1 MMSISKMRAEAWK
14 ILRGKWFL
22 RLLIAGVLLQIIAGS
37 VNLAIKHALK
47 SVSITLAGDF
57 VTEQVK
63 AMSQGISYSLPT
75 MKAYG
80 WMIGGACLQMFVAY
94 VFGAIVVFGF
104 MGILLKARDQDESRW
119 LASSLSG
126 FARPLDVA
134 WLMALMNILVML
146 VMLAC
151 AVPLAGVS
159 ALLISH
165 FGYEINSAAGIA
177 ALVLSVGLSALCSVP
192 LIYAYRQAWF
202 IKNEDPSLSACEC
215 LRRSRRLMK
224 GHKMSAF
231 LLDLSYTGWIILVL
245 LLLGTQA
252 LFAVGKSFGA
262 MSAAIS
268 FAVSFLAFYALLKV
282 MFSMLLSRAVFY
294 RELQQSAAENTA
306 NA

>member
-22 RLLIAGVLLQIIAGS
+22 RLLIAGFLLQIIAGS
-37 VNLAIKHALK
+37 VNLAITHALK

-134 WLMALMNILVML
+134 GLMALMNILVML

-151 AVPLAGVS
+151 AVPLAGACV
-159 ALLISH
+159 LLIH
-165 FGYEINSAAGIA
+165 YCGHEINSAVGIA

-215 LRRSRRLMK
+215 LRRSRRMMK

-231 LLDLSYTGWIILVL
+231 LLDLSYAGWIFLVL
-245 LLLGTQA
+245 LLLGVQA

-268 FAVSFLAFYALLKV
+268 FAASFLAFYALLKV

-294 RELQQSAAENTA
+294 RELQQSAVENTA

>member
-1 MMSISKMRAEAWK
+1 
-14 ILRGKWFL
+14 
-22 RLLIAGVLLQIIAGS
+22 
-37 VNLAIKHALK
+37 
-47 SVSITLAGDF
+47 
-57 VTEQVK
+57 
-63 AMSQGISYSLPT
+63 
-75 MKAYG
+75 
-80 WMIGGACLQMFVAY
+80 MFVAY

-252 LFAVGKSFGA
+252 LFTVGKSFGA

>member
-1 MMSISKMRAEAWK
+1 MSISKMRAEAWK

-151 AVPLAGVS
+151 AVPLTGAS

-165 FGYEINSAAGIA
+165 LGYEINSAAGIA

-224 GHKMSAF
+224 GHKTSAF

-245 LLLGTQA
+245 LLLGVQA
-252 LFAVGKSFGA
+252 LFAVGKSFGT

-268 FAVSFLAFYALLKV
+268 FAASFLAFYALLKV

-294 RELQQSAAENTA
+294 RELQQSAVENTA